1 MLKHGTGACRA
12 GRMRCPRT
20 LRTNRTVRI
29 IDILTPKS
37 VLDEKPKSQV
47 TVRVLPNLRGS
58 SLHLAKL
65 LNALEIREPESRS
78 RL

>member
-1 MLKHGTGACRA
+1 MGRGLA
-12 GRMRCPRT
+12 GLEECGVREHFGQ
-20 LRTNRTVRI
+20 NRTVRI

-37 VLDEKPKSQV
+37 VLDEKPKSLV

-65 LNALEIREPESRS
+65 LNALEIREPEPRS